1 LADSLGEWSEFLN
14 HHTGL
19 PAKRGLAL
27 ADRLP
32 IPDIRG
38 FTMAK
43 AVTIKVKLVSSA
55 DTGFYYVAKKNS
67 RTMTDKLVKKKYDP
81 VARKHV
87 EFREAKIK

>member
-1 LADSLGEWSEFLN
+1 LPGNWRSPRWAGALFL
-14 HHTGL
+14 TSRIL
-19 PAKRGLAL
+19 Q
-27 ADRLP
+27 
-32 IPDIRG
+32 
-38 FTMAK
+38 MAK